1 VPEGVADAITEL
13 VARLRDALVGSAA
26 VRARVAALLDEH
38 DLGIGSAEH
47 MVRLVVDRTV
57 EAAGRDHELRR
68 LNRSLGVRARYDVG
82 AIAAALTMWNTP
94 PSSSGDGV

>member
-1 VPEGVADAITEL
+1 MRQLSELGSPKRETVVPERPVPEGVADTIAEL
-13 VARLRDALVGSAA
+13 VARLRDALVGSSA
-26 VRARVAALLDEH
+26 VRSRVAAVLDEH

-68 LNRSLGVRARYDVG
+68 
-82 AIAAALTMWNTP
+82 
-94 PSSSGDGV
+94 